1 VSTWL
6 GSWILD
12 AKQALRTLRAQPGF
26 SLAVALTLA
35 LGLGLNAT
43 VLGMMD
49 AMLLR
54 PFQFPDH
61 ERLVIIWDS
70 PTATA
75 ERQSVAPANY
85 LDWRRQA
92 TTVQQLTAWEGWS
105 AVLTGHDEAAER
117 LQAFRVTPGFFELLH
132 APALGRPF
140 EPNEAEPGQ
149 DKVVVIGDGLWKR
162 RFGADPRIIGT
173 QIRVNDEPYTVVGVA
188 AAGFDFPV
196 GAQVWAPLALTPT
209 RAADREHR
217 GLTVLG
223 RLAPNASIADAR
235 AEFSVIGRR
244 LAQSYPDTNRDRAAA
259 PHTLS
264 AAFRE
269 DSSGSF
275 IAILQVGAG
284 LVLLIACANL
294 AGLLLARANDRQREV
309 AVRTALGAA
318 RGRIIRQLITEI
330 VVLGLVASAFALV
343 FARIALDVVRSSIP
357 ADIAQHVEGWNNL
370 RLDSR
375 LMLATPALAIGLGL
389 LLGLIPAIAAV
400 RTELAGVL
408 KAGAR
413 GATGSG
419 GRQRVRQGLVIAEI
433 ACALALLV
441 GAGLTLGAGLRVA
454 HQPGGFDAR
463 QLLRFDLALS
473 ETKYASDASRR
484 TLADTLAERIA
495 ALPTVE
501 GVALAN
507 VLPASGWSPSVTF
520 RTEADRTP
528 DAARL
533 PRAGFR
539 TVSPGYFETMR
550 IPIVKGRTFTGV
562 DREGSQEVA
571 IVSAS
576 LAARL
581 WPGQNP
587 VGQRLRLDER
597 AQGEGAQG
605 DGAEGEAPQGQAT
618 QGWTTVVGVA
628 RDVTMYN
635 WWDGIDV
642 TAIYRPLRQA
652 PPAGEVKVVVRTRGE
667 AADAGSALRTA
678 VSSVDPLL
686 AIHELRTMQ
695 QAIDGSTFGLKF
707 LATLIGVSGAIAL
720 ALSFIGI
727 YSLMAYAISQRTR
740 EFGVRM
746 ALGATSADVLRLT
759 VKQAGVLT
767 GIGITLGL
775 MLSVT
780 LASLMSSAMFGLIAL
795 DPLVFGGV
803 SLVVAAAALIAAY
816 IPARKSLAL
825 DPATILRAQ

>member
-1 VSTWL
+1 VGTWL

-12 AKQALRTLRAQPGF
+12 VKQALRTLRAQPGF

-75 ERQSVAPANY
+75 ERQPVAPANY

-92 TTVQQLTAWEGWS
+92 TTVQPLAAWEGWD
-105 AVLTGHDEAAER
+105 AVLTARDDAPER
-117 LQAFRVTPGFFELLH
+117 LQAFRVSPGFFELLRV
-132 APALGRPF
+132 PALGRPF
-140 EPNEAEPGQ
+140 EANEAEPGQ

-162 RFGADPRIIGT
+162 RFGADPRIVGS
-173 QIRVNDEPYTVVGVA
+173 QIRFNDEPYTVVGVA
-188 AAGFDFPV
+188 PAGFDFPV
-196 GAQVWAPLALTPT
+196 GAQVWAPLALTPA
-209 RAADREHR
+209 RAGDRQR
-217 GLTVLG
+217 RSLTVLG
-223 RLAPNASIADAR
+223 KLAPNASIDDAR
-235 AEFSVIGRR
+235 AEFNVISRR
-244 LAQSYPDTNRDRAAA
+244 LAQSYPDTNRDRSAT
-259 PHTLS
+259 PLTLS

-269 DSSGSF
+269 DTSGSF

-330 VVLGLVASAFALV
+330 VVLGVVASAFSLI
-343 FARIALDVVRSSIP
+343 FARISLDVVRSSMP
-357 ADIAQHVEGWNNL
+357 AEMAQHIEGWNNI
-370 RLDSR
+370 RLDAR
-375 LMLATPALAIGLGL
+375 LILAMPALAIGLGL

-400 RTELAGVL
+400 RTELSSVL
-408 KAGAR
+408 KDAAR
-413 GATGSG
+413 GATGG
-419 GRQRVRQGLVIAEI
+419 LGKQRVRQGLVVAEI

-441 GAGLTLGAGLRVA
+441 GAGLTLGAGLRIA
-454 HQPGGFDAR
+454 NQPGGFDAQ
-463 QLLRFDLALS
+463 QLLRFDLPLG
-473 ETKYASDASRR
+473 ETKYASDASKR
-484 TLADTLAERIA
+484 TLTDTLAERIA
-495 ALPTVE
+495 ALPAVE

-507 VLPASGWSPSVTF
+507 VLPASGWSPTVTF
-520 RTEADRTP
+520 RTEEDRTP

-539 TVSPGYFETMR
+539 TVSAGYFETMR

-581 WPGQNP
+581 WPGRDP
-587 VGQRLRLDER
+587 VGQRLQLDEAR
-597 AQGEGAQG
+597 KADNDAK
-605 DGAEGEAPQGQAT
+605 
-618 QGWTTVVGVA
+618 GWVTVVGVA

-635 WWDGIDV
+635 WWDGIDF

-652 PPAGEVKVVVRTRGE
+652 PPVGEVKVVLRTRGE
-667 AADAGSALRTA
+667 AADAGSALRKA

-686 AIHELRTMQ
+686 AIDQLRTME
-695 QAIDGSTFGLKF
+695 QAIDSSTFSLKF
-707 LATLIGVSGAIAL
+707 LATLIGISGAIAL

-727 YSLMAYAISQRTR
+727 YSLMAYAISQRTK

-767 GIGITLGL
+767 GIGIALGLVLAATLG
-775 MLSVT
+775 
-780 LASLMSSAMFGLIAL
+780 SLMSSAMFGLIAL
-795 DPLVFGGV
+795 DPAIFAGV
-803 SLVVAAAALIAAY
+803 SLIVGAAALIAAY
-816 IPARKSLAL
+816 VPARKSLAL
-825 DPATILRAQ
+825 DPATIMRAQ